1 MCSHGQG
8 RLINVIKLQTIPDS
22 QSIQQERELNQYTG
36 LCTKSSR
43 GTKFVPDIAQHFHVG
58 WTTKKR
64 IDTEILF
71 PGFPFVFC
79 VILRGMYLYCY
90 IQHAFFS
97 YRKYGLLQ
105 LHQKDP

>member
-71 PGFPFVFC
+71 SGFPFVFC
-79 VILRGMYLYCY
+79 VILRGMY
-90 IQHAFFS
+90 
-97 YRKYGLLQ
+97 
-105 LHQKDP
+105 